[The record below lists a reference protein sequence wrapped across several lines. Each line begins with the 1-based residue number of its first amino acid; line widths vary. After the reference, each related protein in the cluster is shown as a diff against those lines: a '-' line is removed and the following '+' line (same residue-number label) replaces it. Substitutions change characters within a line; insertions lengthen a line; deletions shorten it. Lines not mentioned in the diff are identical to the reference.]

1 MSIEAPRPDEVV
13 ALRFDEAAV
22 AGDIAAWCGG
32 RVEHTPAHD
41 GPPTTCVWVPTPK
54 GPRAA
59 LLGDW
64 VVRRAEGDH
73 AVMESTAFAALHT
86 PA

>member
-1 MSIEAPRPDEVV
+1 MSIDTPAPDEVL
-13 ALRFDEAAV
+13 ALRFDEPALA
-22 AGDIAAWCGG
+22 DDLAAWCGG
-32 RVEHTPAHD
+32 RVERTAVHGADPV
-41 GPPTTCVWVPTPK
+41 TCVWVPTMK

-64 VVRRAEGDH
+64 VVRRADDDH
-73 AVMESTAFAALHT
+73 AVLDSTAFAALHR

>member
-1 MSIEAPRPDEVV
+1 MSLEDPAPDEVL
-13 ALRFDEAAV
+13 ALRFDEKAV
-22 AGDIAAWCGG
+22 AEEIAAWCGG
-32 RVEHTPAHD
+32 KVERTPVHD
-41 GPPTTCVWVPTPK
+41 GPPTTCIWVPTSK

-64 VVRRAEGDH
+64 VVRHAEDEH
-73 AVMESTAFAALHT
+73 VVMDSAAFAALHS

>member
-1 MSIEAPRPDEVV
+1 MSIEDPAPDEVV
-13 ALRFDEAAV
+13 ALRFDETAV
-22 AGDIAAWCGG
+22 AEDIAAWCGG
-32 RVEHTPAHD
+32 KVERTPVLD
-41 GPPTTCVWVPTPK
+41 GEPTTCIWVPTPK

-64 VVRRAEGDH
+64 VVRRGEEDH
-73 AVMESTAFAALHT
+73 AVLDSTAFAALHS